1 MNIWQNNPKKT
12 FVFSCVCD
20 RVFWQSS
27 AHDLRYADSTGHVS
41 NEEEEEV
48 LTGGGLEAVSVG
60 GMFCSFLTYL
70 LMILL
75 SSSSAVTSFTNF
87 IDQQTSWVNTV
98 ALSLLLLVKCNTCLQ
113 TSA

>member
-1 MNIWQNNPKKT
+1 MYRVPCLGSICPPKLLKFGRTVNIWQNNPKKT

-60 GMFCSFLTYL
+60 GMFCSFYL
-70 LMILL
+70 
-75 SSSSAVTSFTNF
+75 F
-87 IDQQTSWVNTV
+87 IDDFVIVVVGSYIIHK
-98 ALSLLLLVKCNTCLQ
+98 LH
-113 TSA
+113 